1 MNFKGQ
7 SKLLTSNLK
16 TKWLR
21 TLIASGGII
30 IGIMCITI
38 TTTLSFG
45 ILDTITKALNSQ
57 FEAKKVNILFTKK
70 PVTNIFELN
79 REDVV
84 AKSYE
89 DIQKIK
95 DIDSNIESTYP
106 QNLAMSYTLD
116 LKGEN
121 CQEKLKK
128 ISENPKQETIEK
140 DKKDYEQSCINTTSI
155 YTPFDVF
162 KKENPK
168 NWLGSTEP
176 TKENETVLKYTTF
189 NKEYFAKI
197 GVNKAEEIVGKEF
210 ELSFQSISGYSEI
223 GTNKFLQS
231 SMEDGKKFIKK
242 YKVIAVVDETKN
254 ENSVFSQS
262 SGNVELLFNYND
274 YLNFFKET
282 KSDIKAEKIGF
293 DSVIGIV
300 KSVEVVEPT
309 LNKIKSTGLFATS
322 PILEVLKIAN
332 IVFMVISGFLSAFG
346 VIALIVSIFG
356 IINVI
361 AMSVLEKQK
370 EIGILKSLGSSN
382 MDIFGLFI
390 GEGFVIGLIGWIVGT
405 GLAVG
410 LLTGANAILNNFI
423 LPSFPDFSKG
433 LKSIGI
439 DQILLLPQN
448 WLYLVTFVIAIFFT
462 VLSSFIPSIGAAR
475 KRPVD
480 VLRNE

>member
-1 MNFKGQ
+1 MNIKGQ
-7 SKLLTSNLK
+7 TKLLTSNLK

-57 FEAKKVNILFTKK
+57 FEAKKFNILFTKK
-70 PVTNIFELN
+70 PVTNLFELN
-79 REDVV
+79 RDDVV
-84 AKSYE
+84 TKSYE
-89 DIQKIK
+89 DIQKLK
-95 DIDSNIESTYP
+95 DIDSNIEATYP
-106 QNLAMSYTLD
+106 QNLAISYLID

-121 CQEKLKK
+121 CKEKLKK
-128 ISENPKQETIEK
+128 LSENQKPENIEK
-140 DKKDYEQSCINTTSI
+140 EKKEFELSCVSTPSI
-155 YTPFDVF
+155 YTPQDIYY
-162 KKENPK
+162 KENSK
-168 NWLGSTEP
+168 NWLGSKETL
-176 TKENETVLKYTTF
+176 KENETVVKYTTF
-189 NKEYFAKI
+189 NKESLNKI
-197 GVNKAEEIVGKEF
+197 GITKAEDIIGKEF
-210 ELSFQSISGYSEI
+210 DLNFQGISGYSEI
-223 GTNKFLQS
+223 GTNKYLQS
-231 SMEDGKKFIKK
+231 SMEEGKSYSKKF
-242 YKVIAVVDETKN
+242 KVAAVVDDTKS
-254 ENSVFSQS
+254 ENNVFSMA
-262 SGNVELLFNYND
+262 SGNIEFLLSYND

-293 DSVIGIV
+293 DSVIAV
-300 KSVEVVEPT
+300 AKSVETVEPT
-309 LNKIKSTGLFATS
+309 INKIKSTGVFATS
-322 PILEVLKIAN
+322 PILEALKIAN

-390 GEGFVIGLIGWIVGT
+390 GEGFVIGLIGWIFGT
-405 GLAVG
+405 LFAVG
-410 LLTGANAILNNFI
+410 ILTGTNAVLNKFI
-423 LPSFPDFSKG
+423 LPSYPEFSKG

-448 WLYLVTFVIAIFFT
+448 WLYLLTFVVAIFFT
-462 VLSSFIPSIGAAR
+462 MVSSFIPSIGAAR
-475 KRPVD
+475 KRPVE